1 MPLAWPIVA
10 HASISD
16 HIFACGGFVALLRH
30 RQSAARLLD
39 CKSSRSDL

>member
-16 HIFACGGFVALLRH
+16 HIVACGGFAALLRH
-30 RQSAARLLD
+30 RQSPARLLI
-39 CKSSRSDL
+39 CKSSSGDL